1 MRKYQIIFLIL
12 GILMFLN
19 TVLFNI
25 SYIEAG
31 KFPEGIIFVGITI
44 MSFCLAYVS
53 EHLIGKDER
62 AKKIRERSIYISYFW
77 ILIFSVILLALVNP
91 YINIIELSSYH
102 LLLVFITFYISIVFL
117 SMVFYAKKF

>member
-1 MRKYQIIFLIL
+1 
-12 GILMFLN
+12 MFLN

-31 KFPEGIIFVGITI
+31 KFPEGIIFLGITI
-44 MSFCLAYVS
+44 MSLCLAYVN

-77 ILIFSVILLALVNP
+77 ILILSVILLVLVNP
-91 YINIIELSSYH
+91 YTNIINLSSYH
-102 LLLVFITFYISIVFL
+102 LLLLFITFYISVVFL
-117 SMVFYAKKF
+117 SMVFYSKKF